1 MQPTALRTTAKPERS
16 TVHNAAKAT
25 SWLQSMTEPQCMRL
39 DPEIRR
45 QVDAARGVWTRRLID
60 HSRANSLL
68 FYRDLKVGTL
78 DLTSEAA
85 AVGRLLA
92 GDKLTVE
99 SLVSAPWYAA
109 NAELVGRTLPGS
121 ATHQKVR
128 NALVALHRKALSN
141 LEEKGIDTLHLA
153 MGMATW
159 PAADKGRPYNAPVLL
174 LPAHIEAR
182 GRAGDGLRLAVA
194 GEPQV
199 NPVLLYVLGE
209 NYAIHINAS
218 AVLSGCGGEDESGH
232 LRIDPD
238 DVFARIESAATA
250 VPGFKVTRRVILAN
264 FQFAK
269 MAMVEDLKKN
279 GDAIASSTIVAAVAG
294 HLPSRQKLAQAAID
308 IEPAQL
314 DERPASDDY
323 LVLDADSTQHR
334 AIVLVGKGQ
343 NGVVQGPPG
352 TGKSQ
357 TISNLIA
364 QSVAEGRR
372 VLFVAEK
379 RAALDAVIKRL
390 SHPDVRLGHLA
401 LDLHGASVSR
411 KEVMA
416 RIAHAFEQIRH
427 ALLAD
432 GADAVHRE
440 FEARRRQLNEHA
452 RRVNQIRQPTG
463 LSVNQ
468 MRGRLLRLPAAANSA
483 LRLRGATLDALT
495 TERADEVKQ
504 WILES
509 AANPTL
515 FLGTDPS
522 PWNDAAIGDGRCAQD
537 SLDLATKAA
546 YELWPGFERLLGQ
559 VVNQLGVRPPN
570 TLSEVASFLDVLRD
584 ARSIRQQYSAELFF
598 SKPGELAA
606 ALEPAAAGWAARVW
620 AFLSNPAYRAAR
632 KRLRAL
638 RAVPAPPATLRQE
651 ALQAADVL
659 LRWQALAAASAVPVE
674 ADAEIELNTAFDALD
689 DATKKL
695 GAMTKAGPF
704 DGMQLL
710 AMASRL
716 RALAGDRQT
725 PFRLPG
731 IYVLRSHFSKAGLNG
746 FVDDLR
752 KHGVAAEHWSSR
764 FEYIWLYSAL
774 EEAFASD
781 PAFASFNG
789 RTHEQVIEKFR
800 RLDCERVL
808 LAAQRMRRLHA
819 ERAIEAMN
827 RHYDQA
833 DLVRREVG
841 KKSRHIPLRE
851 LLTRAPDVLTR
862 IAPCWV
868 ASPLSV
874 SQLLDGGRRHF
885 DLVVFDEASQI
896 LQEEAIPALYR
907 AEQVVV
913 AGDRHQ
919 LPPTTFFATAV
930 EGEDEMPDG
939 SETDKP
945 VLAIGGFESLLDTL
959 EAFLP
964 NWLLEWHYRSE
975 DERLITFS
983 NDRVYSGRL
992 VTFPSARGQEAIRHI
1007 LVPHDAALGGQE
1019 ESSSREVEE
1028 VVHQVILHADTRP
1041 HESLGVITMGIKHA
1055 NRIQAALDR
1064 ALDRWPDL
1072 SDFFSLDGEE
1082 RFFVK
1087 NLETVQGDERDA
1099 IILSIGYGKDANG
1112 DLPHR
1117 FGPLTQDV
1125 GYRRLNVAV
1134 TRAKRRMC
1142 VISSFSHYE
1151 IDLNRSQGQGV
1162 QLLKAYLEYA
1172 ASGGTRLP
1180 EDERAGQASLNAF
1193 EADIHDALGA
1203 RGVTTRPQFG
1213 ASRYRIDL
1221 VAMHPRKPG
1230 RPVLAIECDGAS
1242 YHSSATARDRDR
1254 LRQAHLQRLG
1264 WRFHRIWSTDWF
1276 FHREQEIERAI
1287 SAYEEAVRWADLSDA
1302 DPGPAL
1308 ATGGA
1313 QPTRQAPQ
1321 RPVARQRGP
1330 RPRVPVRETI
1340 DQYSDRELRQIV
1352 EWVTSDGLLR
1362 TDEELIREVFK
1373 ELPFTRLGNRIRERL
1388 ETVVEAVRR
1397 CQSTGRVP

>member
-1 MQPTALRTTAKPERS
+1 MS
-16 TVHNAAKAT
+16 
-25 SWLQSMTEPQCMRL
+25 EPQSIGL

-45 QVDAARGVWTRRLID
+45 IVDAARGVWTRRLID

-78 DLTSEAA
+78 DLTSETE

-92 GDKLTVE
+92 GDKPTVE
-99 SLVSAPWYAA
+99 SLVSADRYAEIPDPVVRTR
-109 NAELVGRTLPGS
+109 AEAEAR
-121 ATHQKVR
+121 QKVR
-128 NALVALHRKALSN
+128 SALVALQRKALSN
-141 LEEKGIDTLHLA
+141 LEEKGIDTLQLA

-159 PAADKGRPYNAPVLL
+159 PASDGGRPYDAPVLL
-174 LPAHIEAR
+174 LPARIEAR
-182 GRAGDGLRLAVA
+182 GRAGDDLRLAVA

-199 NPVLLYVLGE
+199 NPVLLYVLEE
-209 NYAIHINAS
+209 NYGIRISTS
-218 AVLSGCGGEDESGH
+218 AVLSECGGEDESGQW
-232 LRIDPD
+232 RIAPEG
-238 DVFARIESAATA
+238 VFARVESAATTI
-250 VPGFKVTRRVILAN
+250 PGFKVTRRVILAN

-269 MAMVEDLKKN
+269 MAMVEDLKRN
-279 GDAIASSTIVAAVAG
+279 GDIIASSAIVAAVAG
-294 HLPSRQKLAQAAID
+294 HSPSRQKMAQAVID

-314 DERPASDDY
+314 DERPASGDY

-390 SHPDVRLGHLA
+390 THPDVGLGHLV

-416 RIAHAFEQIRH
+416 RLAHALEQIH
-427 ALLAD
+427 NALPAD
-432 GADAVHRE
+432 GAETVHRE
-440 FEARRRQLNEHA
+440 FEARRKQLNEHA
-452 RRVNQIRQPTG
+452 RRVNSSRQPTG

-468 MRGRLLRLPAAANSA
+468 MIGRLLRLPAAAKSA
-483 LRLRGATLDALT
+483 LRLRGETVAALT
-495 TERADEVKQ
+495 AERASEVRQ
-504 WILES
+504 WILEA

-522 PWNDAAIGDGRCAQD
+522 PWNNADIRYGRRAQEA
-537 SLDLATKAA
+537 LDLATKVAD
-546 YELWPGFERLLGQ
+546 EIWPEFETRLGQ

-570 TLSEVASFLDVLRD
+570 TLDEVVSFLAILRD
-584 ARSIRQQYSAELFF
+584 ARSIRQQYGTEIF
-598 SKPGELAA
+598 SSQLGDLAR
-606 ALEPAAAGWAARVW
+606 ALEPAAGGPLMRAW
-620 AFLSNPAYRAAR
+620 AFLSNAAYRAAR
-632 KRLRAL
+632 KRLRAM
-638 RAVPAPPATLRQE
+638 RVAPAPTAKLRRE
-651 ALQAADVL
+651 ALQAEDVFC
-659 LRWQALAAASAVPVE
+659 RWRALAPTSAVPVE
-674 ADAEIELNTAFDALD
+674 ADAGIELSAAFDALKE
-689 DATKKL
+689 AMKGL
-695 GAMTKAGPF
+695 GAMTEAGPF
-704 DGMQLL
+704 DGMQLS
-710 AMASRL
+710 AAASRL

-731 IYVLRSHFSKAGLNG
+731 IYILRSHFSQAGLGG

-752 KHGVAAEHWSSR
+752 KHGVAAEHWSAR

-774 EEAFASD
+774 EQVLATD
-781 PAFASFNG
+781 PALASFNG
-789 RTHEQVIEKFR
+789 RTHEQVIEEFK
-800 RLDCERVL
+800 RLDRERVR
-808 LAAQRMRRLHA
+808 LAAQRVRRLHA

-827 RHYDQA
+827 RHFDQA
-833 DLVRREVG
+833 NLVQREAA

-851 LLTRAPDVLTR
+851 LLACAPDVLTR

-874 SQLLDGGRRHF
+874 SQLLNGSRRHF

-930 EGEDEMPDG
+930 EGEDEVFDNDD
-939 SETDKP
+939 ETAK
-945 VLAIGGFESLLDTL
+945 ATATASIGGFESLLDTL

-983 NDRVYSGRL
+983 NAHVYTGRL

-1007 LVPHDAALGGQE
+1007 LVPHDAGLGGQE
-1019 ESSSREVEE
+1019 ESASREVEE
-1028 VVHQVILHADTRP
+1028 VVRQVILHAETRP
-1041 HESLGVITMGIKHA
+1041 HESLGVIAMGIKHA
-1055 NRIQAALDR
+1055 NRIQASLDR
-1064 ALDRWPDL
+1064 ALDLRPDL
-1072 SDFFSLDGEE
+1072 ADFFSLDREE

-1099 IILSIGYGKDANG
+1099 IILSIGYGKTAHG

-1125 GYRRLNVAV
+1125 GYRRLNVAI

-1142 VISSFSHYE
+1142 VISSFSHDE
-1151 IDLNRSQGQGV
+1151 IDLNRSRSRGV
-1162 QLLKAYLEYA
+1162 GLLKAYLEYA
-1172 ASGGTRLP
+1172 ASGGRRLP
-1180 EDERAGQASLNAF
+1180 EEELAGEVSLNAF
-1193 EADIHDALGA
+1193 EADVRDALEA
-1203 RGVTTRPQFG
+1203 RGVKTRPQFG

-1221 VAMHPRKPG
+1221 VAMHPQKPG

-1276 FHREQEIERAI
+1276 YHREQEIERAI
-1287 SAYEEAVRWADLSDA
+1287 AAYEEAVRWADSSDA
-1302 DPGPAL
+1302 DPGPAQ

-1313 QPTRQAPQ
+1313 QPTRQAQ
-1321 RPVARQRGP
+1321 QQPVARQRGP
-1330 RPRVPVRETI
+1330 RPLVPVRETI
-1340 DQYSDRELRQIV
+1340 DQYSDHELRRIA

-1362 TDEELIREVFK
+1362 TDEELIREIF
-1373 ELPFTRLGNRIRERL
+1373 ETLPFERLGNRIRERL
-1388 ETVVEAVRR
+1388 KTVVEVVRR
-1397 CQSTGRVP
+1397 RRRTERVP

>member
-1 MQPTALRTTAKPERS
+1 MPD
-16 TVHNAAKAT
+16 H
-25 SWLQSMTEPQCMRL
+25 QSVDL

-45 QVDAARGVWTRRLID
+45 IVDAARGVWTRRLID

-78 DLTSEAA
+78 DLTSETE
-85 AVGRLLA
+85 AVRRLLA
-92 GDKLTVE
+92 GEQLTVE
-99 SLVSAPWYAA
+99 SLVSAGRYAESPYPVVRSR
-109 NAELVGRTLPGS
+109 AEAEVR
-121 ATHQKVR
+121 QKVR
-128 NALVALHRKALSN
+128 AALVALQRKALSN
-141 LEEKGIDTLHLA
+141 LEEKGIETLHLA

-159 PAADKGRPYNAPVLL
+159 PASDGGRPYDAPVLL
-174 LPAHIEAR
+174 LPARIEAR
-182 GRAGDGLRLAVA
+182 GRAGDDLRLAVA
-194 GEPQV
+194 GEPRV
-199 NPVLLYVLGE
+199 NPVLLYVLEE
-209 NYAIHINAS
+209 NYAIHINPS
-218 AVLSGCGGEDESGH
+218 AVLSESGGEDESGH
-232 LRIDPD
+232 WRIDPEE
-238 DVFARIESAATA
+238 VFTRIERAATS

-279 GDAIASSTIVAAVAG
+279 GDSIASSTIVAAVAG
-294 HLPSRQKLAQAAID
+294 HSPSRQKLAQAAID

-343 NGVVQGPPG
+343 NGVIQGPPG

-357 TISNLIA
+357 TIANLIA

-390 SHPDVRLGHLA
+390 THPDVGLGHLV

-416 RIAHAFEQIRH
+416 QLANALEQIRN
-427 ALLAD
+427 ALPTEDAE
-432 GADAVHRE
+432 AVHRE
-440 FEARRRQLNEHA
+440 FEARRKQLNEHA

-468 MRGRLLRLPAAANSA
+468 MVGRLLRLPPPAKSA
-483 LRLRGATLDALT
+483 LRLRGATLTALT
-495 TERADEVKQ
+495 AERADEVKQ

-522 PWNDAAIGDGRCAQD
+522 PWNNADIRDGRCAQE
-537 SLDLATKAA
+537 SLDLATKVAND
-546 YELWPGFERLLGQ
+546 LWPEFERLLGQ

-570 TLSEVASFLDVLRD
+570 TLGEVASFLAVLRD
-584 ARSIRQQYSAELFF
+584 ARSIRKQYSAELFL

-606 ALEPAAAGWAARVW
+606 ALEPAAAGWVTRAW
-620 AFLSNPAYRAAR
+620 AFLSNSAYRAAR
-632 KRLRAL
+632 KRLSAMRV
-638 RAVPAPPATLRQE
+638 VPAPTKTLRQE
-651 ALQAADVL
+651 ALQAEDIL
-659 LRWQALAAASAVPVE
+659 RRWQALAPASAVPVE
-674 ADAEIELNTAFDALD
+674 ADAEIELNAAFDALD
-689 DATKKL
+689 EATKKL
-695 GAMTKAGPF
+695 GAMTEAGSF
-704 DGMQLL
+704 DGMQLS

-731 IYVLRSHFSKAGLNG
+731 IYDLRSRFSQAGLNG

-752 KHGVAAEHWSSR
+752 KHGLAAEHWLAR
-764 FEYIWLYSAL
+764 FEYVWLCSAL
-774 EEAFASD
+774 EQVLATD
-781 PAFASFNG
+781 PALASFNG
-789 RTHEQVIEKFR
+789 RTHEQAIEEFK
-800 RLDCERVL
+800 RLDCERVR
-808 LAAQRMRRLHA
+808 LAARRVRRLHA

-827 RHYDQA
+827 RHFDQA
-833 DLVRREVG
+833 DLVRREAA

-851 LLTRAPDVLTR
+851 LLARAPDVLTR

-874 SQLLDGGRRHF
+874 SQLLDGKRHF
-885 DLVVFDEASQI
+885 DIVVFDEASQI

-930 EGEDEMPDG
+930 EGEDEILEDDAEKAKATATA
-939 SETDKP
+939 S
-945 VLAIGGFESLLDTL
+945 IGGFESLLDTL

-975 DERLITFS
+975 DERLIAFS
-983 NDRVYSGRL
+983 NVHVYAGRL
-992 VTFPSARGQEAIRHI
+992 VTFPSARAQEAIRHI
-1007 LVPHDAALGGQE
+1007 LVPHDPSLGGQE
-1019 ESSSREVEE
+1019 ESASREVEE
-1028 VVHQVILHADTRP
+1028 VVRQVILHAQTRP
-1041 HESLGVITMGIKHA
+1041 HESRGVITMGIKHA

-1064 ALDRWPDL
+1064 ELEQRPEL
-1072 SDFFSLDGEE
+1072 SDFFSLDREE

-1099 IILSIGYGKDANG
+1099 IILSIGYGKTANG

-1125 GYRRLNVAV
+1125 GYRRLNVAI
-1134 TRAKRRMC
+1134 TRARRRMC
-1142 VISSFSHYE
+1142 VISSFSHDE
-1151 IDLNRSQGQGV
+1151 IDLNRSGSRGV

-1180 EDERAGQASLNAF
+1180 GDERAGEVSLNAF
-1193 EADIHDALGA
+1193 EADVRDALEAHGIK
-1203 RGVTTRPQFG
+1203 TRPQFG
-1213 ASRYRIDL
+1213 TSRYRIDL
-1221 VAMHPRKPG
+1221 VAMHPEKLG

-1276 FHREQEIERAI
+1276 YHREQEIARAI
-1287 SAYEEAVRWADLSDA
+1287 AAYEEAVRWADLSDA
-1302 DPGPAL
+1302 NTGPAQ
-1308 ATGGA
+1308 AAGVA
-1313 QPTRQAPQ
+1313 QPTKQAQRQPA
-1321 RPVARQRGP
+1321 AGQRGP
-1330 RPRVPVRETI
+1330 QPLVPVRETI
-1340 DQYSDRELRQIV
+1340 DQYSDRELRQIA

-1362 TDEELIREVFK
+1362 TDEELIREIF
-1373 ELPFTRLGNRIRERL
+1373 ETLPFKRLGNRIRERL
-1388 ETVVEAVRR
+1388 KTVVEVVRR
-1397 CQSTGRVP
+1397 RQRTERVP

>member
-1 MQPTALRTTAKPERS
+1 MSET
-16 TVHNAAKAT
+16 
-25 SWLQSMTEPQCMRL
+25 QSMGL

-45 QVDAARGVWTRRLID
+45 IVDVARGVWIRRLID
-60 HSRANSLL
+60 YSRANSLL

-78 DLTSEAA
+78 DLTSETE

-99 SLVSAPWYAA
+99 SLVSTGQH
-109 NAELVGRTLPGS
+109 AESPDPVLRSRAEAGAR
-121 ATHQKVR
+121 QKVR
-128 NALVALHRKALSN
+128 SALVALQRKALSN
-141 LEEKGIDTLHLA
+141 LEEKGIETLHLA

-159 PAADKGRPYNAPVLL
+159 PASDGGRPYDAPVLL
-174 LPAHIEAR
+174 LPARIEAR
-182 GRAGDGLRLAVA
+182 GRTGDDLRLAVV

-199 NPVLLYVLGE
+199 NPVLLYVLEE

-218 AVLSGCGGEDESGH
+218 VVLSECDSEDESGQW
-232 LRIDPD
+232 RIDPE
-238 DVFARIESAATA
+238 DVFKRIERAAKA
-250 VPGFKVTRRVILAN
+250 IPGFKVTRRVILAN

-279 GDAIASSTIVAAVAG
+279 GDTVASSTIVAAVAG
-294 HLPSRQKLAQAAID
+294 HPLSRQKLAQAVTD
-308 IEPAQL
+308 IAPAQL
-314 DERPASDDY
+314 DDRPASDDY

-343 NGVVQGPPG
+343 SGVIQGPPG

-390 SHPDVRLGHLA
+390 SQPDVGLGHLV

-416 RIAHAFEQIRH
+416 RLAQALEQIRH
-427 ALLAD
+427 ALPAD

-440 FEARRRQLNEHA
+440 YEARRKQLNEHA
-452 RRVNQIRQPTG
+452 RRVNKIRRPTG

-468 MRGRLLRLPAAANSA
+468 IIGRLLRLPAEAKSP
-483 LRLRGATLDALT
+483 LRLRGETLAALT
-495 TERADEVKQ
+495 AERADEVKQ

-509 AANPTL
+509 AANPSL

-522 PWNDAAIGDGRCAQD
+522 PWNNADIRDGQRAQEA
-537 SLDLATKAA
+537 LDLATKAA
-546 YELWPGFERLLGQ
+546 NELLPEFERLLEQG
-559 VVNQLGVRPPN
+559 VKQLGVRPPS
-570 TLSEVASFLDVLRD
+570 TLDEVASLLDVLRD
-584 ARSIRQQYSAELFF
+584 ARSIRQQYSAELF
-598 SKPGELAA
+598 SSQPGDLAR
-606 ALEPAAAGWAARVW
+606 ALEPAAGGPIVRAW
-620 AFLSNPAYRAAR
+620 AFLSNAAYRAAR
-632 KRLRAL
+632 KRLLAMRV
-638 RAVPAPPATLRQE
+638 VPVPTTTLRQE
-651 ALQAADVL
+651 MLQVEDIL
-659 LRWQALAAASAVPVE
+659 RRWQALAPTSAVPIGVSV
-674 ADAEIELNTAFDALD
+674 EIELSAAFGALD
-689 DATKKL
+689 EATKKL
-695 GAMTKAGPF
+695 GAVTEAGPF
-704 DGMQLL
+704 NGMQLSAAAL
-710 AMASRL
+710 RL
-716 RALAGDRQT
+716 RALASDRQT
-725 PFRLPG
+725 PFRMPG
-731 IYVLRSHFSKAGLNG
+731 IHDLRSRFGYVGLGG

-752 KHGVAAEHWSSR
+752 KHGVAAEHWLAR

-774 EEAFASD
+774 EQALASD
-781 PAFASFNG
+781 PALASFNG
-789 RTHEQVIEKFR
+789 RTHEQVIEEFK
-800 RLDCERVL
+800 RLDRERVR
-808 LAAQRMRRLHA
+808 LAAQRVCRLHA

-827 RHYDQA
+827 KHFDQA
-833 DLVRREVG
+833 NLVRREVA

-851 LLTRAPDVLTR
+851 LLARAPDVLTR

-874 SQLLDGGRRHF
+874 SQLLDGGKRHF
-885 DLVVFDEASQI
+885 DIVIFDEASQI

-907 AEQVVV
+907 AERVVV

-919 LPPTTFFATAV
+919 LPPTTFFATIV
-930 EGEDEMPDG
+930 EGEDEILNNDDEAHDAGAMA
-939 SETDKP
+939 TA
-945 VLAIGGFESLLDTL
+945 AIGGFESLLDTL

-983 NDRVYSGRL
+983 NDHVYIGRL
-992 VTFPSARGQEAIRHI
+992 VTFPSARGQEAIRHV
-1007 LVPHDAALGGQE
+1007 LVPHDPALGGQE
-1019 ESSSREVEE
+1019 ESASREVEE
-1028 VVHQVILHADTRP
+1028 VVRQVILHAETRP

-1064 ALDRWPDL
+1064 ALEQRPDL
-1072 SDFFSLDGEE
+1072 LDFFSLDREE

-1099 IILSIGYGKDANG
+1099 IILSIGYGKTANG

-1125 GYRRLNVAV
+1125 GYRRLNVAI

-1142 VISSFSHYE
+1142 VISSFSHDE
-1151 IDLNRSQGQGV
+1151 IDLNRSRSRGV

-1172 ASGGTRLP
+1172 ASGGMRLP
-1180 EDERAGQASLNAF
+1180 EVECPGEVSLNAF
-1193 EADIHDALGA
+1193 EADVRDALEAHGIK
-1203 RGVTTRPQFG
+1203 TRPQFG

-1221 VAMHPRKPG
+1221 VAMHPQKPG

-1264 WRFHRIWSTDWF
+1264 WRFHRIWSADWF
-1276 FHREQEIERAI
+1276 YHREQEIKRAI
-1287 SAYEEAVRWADLSDA
+1287 SAYEEAVRWTDLSDA
-1302 DPGPAL
+1302 DPGAAQ
-1308 ATGGA
+1308 ATSGA
-1313 QPTRQAPQ
+1313 QPARWDQQ
-1321 RPVARQRGP
+1321 QPVARQRGP
-1330 RPRVPVRETI
+1330 RPIVPARETI
-1340 DQYSDRELRQIV
+1340 DQYSDRELRQIA

-1362 TDEELIREVFK
+1362 TDEELIREIFQM
-1373 ELPFTRLGNRIRERL
+1373 LPFERLGNRIRDRL
-1388 ETVVEAVRR
+1388 KTVVEVVRR
-1397 CQSTGRVP
+1397 RQKTERAS